1 MPTYK
6 NLSNAVKTFYGVTFL
21 PGDVKSV
28 PGYINNLKFIRV
40 EEPKDTIKTV
50 VDVSKKSDITIPFST
65 VSTEEK
71 SKPTRKYKKK
81 SNKED

>member
-28 PGYINNLKFIRV
+28 PGYIDNLKFIRV

-50 VDVSKKSDITIPFST
+50 IDVSKKSDITIP

-71 SKPTRKYKKK
+71 PKPTRKYKKK
-81 SNKED
+81 AINKED

>member
-28 PGYINNLKFIRV
+28 PGYIDNLKFIRV
-40 EEPKDTIKTV
+40 EESKDTVKTV
-50 VDVSKKSDITIPFST
+50 VDVSKKSDITVPN
-65 VSTEEK
+65 STEEK
-71 SKPTRKYKKK
+71 PKPTRKYKKK
-81 SNKED
+81 SIKED